1 MAHLRFT
8 TARELFEAFPTA
20 RDDIGAEPTDEGPW
34 AFLKTL
40 LASPTPEDAI
50 AFCAYLLP
58 RREAVWWACQ
68 CVRVLAPPRDEAEQ
82 AALDTAET
90 WVREPEESRRRVALQ
105 LGMTSE
111 RQSPATW
118 LLLAAGWSGG
128 SMVEGEHPVPAPSHL
143 TAKAARAAIL
153 IALARK
159 GVGERATQL
168 RACIE
173 GGVQLAGGDVLQLR

>member
-90 WVREPEESRRRVALQ
+90 WVREPEESRRRPSNSMPRPGGLDVAPCF
-105 LGMTSE
+105 
-111 RQSPATW
+111 RR
-118 LLLAAGWSGG
+118 
-128 SMVEGEHPVPAPSHL
+128 PSLSIASAVGRHG
-143 TAKAARAAIL
+143 AHSQRSRNSAR
-153 IALARK
+153 R
-159 GVGERATQL
+159 TPP
-168 RACIE
+168 
-173 GGVQLAGGDVLQLR
+173 